1 MKKEK
6 LERGNEILKQIA
18 RLEIEHGQFRSDMGF
33 GKVLPDCIK
42 ISAKTNVWSQTEIT
56 DEILISVILK
66 EVDNR
71 FTEKLEILQHEF
83 KTL

>member
-1 MKKEK
+1 MKKEQLK
-6 LERGNEILKQIA
+6 RGNEILKQ
-18 RLEIEHGQFRSDMGF
+18 RVKLEAEHGQFRNDMGF
-33 GKVLPDCIK
+33 GKILPDCIK

-56 DEILISVILK
+56 DEILIAVILK

-71 FTEKLEILQHEF
+71 FTKKLEALQQEF

>member
-1 MKKEK
+1 MKKQQLK
-6 LERGNEILKQIA
+6 KGNEISKQIA

-33 GKVLPDCIK
+33 GKILPDCIK

-56 DEILISVILK
+56 DEILIAVIFK

-71 FTEKLEILQHEF
+71 FTEKLEALQQEF
-83 KTL
+83 KNL

>member
-1 MKKEK
+1 MKKQQLK
-6 LERGNEILKQIA
+6 KGNEISKQIA

-33 GKVLPDCIK
+33 GKILPDCIK

-56 DEILISVILK
+56 DEILIAVILK

-71 FTEKLEILQHEF
+71 FTKKLEALQQEF

>member
-6 LERGNEILKQIA
+6 LKRGNEILKQKA
-18 RLEIEHGQFRSDMGF
+18 RLEIEHGQFRNDMGF
-33 GKVLPDCIK
+33 GKILPDCIK
-42 ISAKTNVWSQTEIT
+42 ISAETNFWSQTEIT
-56 DEILISVILK
+56 DEILIAIILK

-71 FTEKLEILQHEF
+71 FTEKLEKLHHEF

>member
-6 LERGNEILKQIA
+6 LKRGNEILKQIEQ
-18 RLEIEHGQFRSDMGF
+18 LEIEHFDFRRNMGYNKKMPK
-33 GKVLPDCIK
+33 KVH
-42 ISAKTNVWSQTEIT
+42 ISGALIYAQTEIT

-71 FTEKLEILQHEF
+71 FTEKLEALQQEF
-83 KTL
+83 KNL

>member
-1 MKKEK
+1 MKKEQLK
-6 LERGNEILKQIA
+6 KGNEILKQIVK
-18 RLEIEHGQFRSDMGF
+18 LEAEHGQFRNDMGF
-33 GKVLPDCIK
+33 GKIYPDCIK

>member
-1 MKKEK
+1 MKKQQLTK
-6 LERGNEILKQIA
+6 GNEISKQIA
-18 RLEIEHGQFRSDMGF
+18 RLEIEHGQFRDDMGF
-33 GKVLPDCIK
+33 GKILPDCIK

-56 DEILISVILK
+56 DKILIAVILK

-71 FTEKLEILQHEF
+71 FTKKLEALQQEF

>member
-1 MKKEK
+1 MKKQQLK
-6 LERGNEILKQIA
+6 KGNEISKQIA

-33 GKVLPDCIK
+33 GKILPDCIK

-56 DEILISVILK
+56 DEILIAVIFK

-71 FTEKLEILQHEF
+71 FTEKLEALQQEF

>member
-6 LERGNEILKQIA
+6 LKRGNEILKQKA
-18 RLEIEHGQFRSDMGF
+18 RLEIEHGQFRDDMGF
-33 GKVLPDCIK
+33 GKILPDCIK

-56 DEILISVILK
+56 DEILIAVILK

-71 FTEKLEILQHEF
+71 FTKKLEALQQEF

>member
-1 MKKEK
+1 MKKQQLK
-6 LERGNEILKQIA
+6 KGNEISKQIA

-33 GKVLPDCIK
+33 GKILPECIK

-66 EVDNR
+66 EVDCR
-71 FTEKLEILQHEF
+71 FTEKLEASQQEF
-83 KTL
+83 KNL

>member
-1 MKKEK
+1 MKKEQLK
-6 LERGNEILKQIA
+6 KGNEISKQIA

>member
-1 MKKEK
+1 MKKDQLK
-6 LERGNEILKQIA
+6 KGNEISKQIA
-18 RLEIEHGQFRSDMGF
+18 RLEIEHGQFRGDMGF
-33 GKVLPDCIK
+33 GKILPDCIK

-56 DEILISVILK
+56 DEILIAVILK

-71 FTEKLEILQHEF
+71 FTKKLEALQQEF

>member
-1 MKKEK
+1 MKKDQLK
-6 LERGNEILKQIA
+6 KGNEISKQIA

-33 GKVLPDCIK
+33 GKILPDCIK
-42 ISAKTNVWSQTEIT
+42 ISAKTNVWSQTEII
-56 DEILISVILK
+56 DRVLIAVILK

-71 FTEKLEILQHEF
+71 FTEKLEKLQQEF